1 MGKLFECFVPNLG
14 IAHKNVVSKMRKVS
28 FGFACRSLCGLNLKR
43 PHMTCLY
50 CASRKAY
57 YGKGYKPVRFIDTYI
72 LNIDRERR
80 FAKAKDTLLKKLLTI
95 CEWLAT

>member
-1 MGKLFECFVPNLG
+1 MLKKL
-14 IAHKNVVSKMRKVS
+14 KNIS
-28 FGFACRSLCGLNLKR
+28 FGFACRKLCGLNLRR

-57 YGKGYKPVRFIDTYI
+57 YGKGYRPVRFIDTYI
-72 LNIDRERR
+72 LNIDLDRR
-80 FAKAKDTLLKKLLTI
+80 FAKAKGMILKKLLTI

>member
-1 MGKLFECFVPNLG
+1 MQKRLFDKLSFE
-14 IAHKNVVSKMRKVS
+14 
-28 FGFACRSLCGLNLKR
+28 FACRKLCGLNLKR

-57 YGKGYKPVRFIDTYI
+57 YGKGYRHVRFIDTYI

-80 FAKAKDTLLKKLLTI
+80 FAKTKDLLLKKLLTI
-95 CEWLAT
+95 CEMLAT

>member
-1 MGKLFECFVPNLG
+1 MQKRLFDKLSFE
-14 IAHKNVVSKMRKVS
+14 
-28 FGFACRSLCGLNLKR
+28 FACRKLCGLNLKR

-57 YGKGYKPVRFIDTYI
+57 YGKGYRHVRFIETYI

-80 FAKAKDTLLKKLLTI
+80 FAKTKDLLLKKLLTI
-95 CEWLAT
+95 CEMLAT

>member
-1 MGKLFECFVPNLG
+1 MLKKLFDKL
-14 IAHKNVVSKMRKVS
+14 S
-28 FGFACRSLCGLNLKR
+28 FGFACRKLCGLNLKR

-57 YGKGYKPVRFIDTYI
+57 YGRDVRPVRWISTYI
-72 LNIDRERR
+72 LNIDLDRR
-80 FAKAKDTLLKKLLTI
+80 FAKAKGAILKKLLTI

>member
-1 MGKLFECFVPNLG
+1 MLQKL
-14 IAHKNVVSKMRKVS
+14 KNIS
-28 FGFACRSLCGLNLKR
+28 FGFACRKLCVLSLRR

-72 LNIDRERR
+72 LNIDLDRR
-80 FAKAKDTLLKKLLTI
+80 FAKAKGAILKKLLTI